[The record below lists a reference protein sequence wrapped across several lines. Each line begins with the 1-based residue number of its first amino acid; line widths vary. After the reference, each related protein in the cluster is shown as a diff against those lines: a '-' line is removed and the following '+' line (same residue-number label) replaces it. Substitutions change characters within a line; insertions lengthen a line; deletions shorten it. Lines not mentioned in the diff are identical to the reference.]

1 MHLRAGSVSR
11 VSMKMTVQKHG
22 KGVCRSSIGR
32 LTMGSRVRKSR
43 YGMPNVS
50 TKLCLSAYE
59 HQASV
64 AYIHSCAKFK
74 CR

>member
-1 MHLRAGSVSR
+1 MGTCSIASQSHECIGGEHGADL
-11 VSMKMTVQKHG
+11 QKHG
-22 KGVCRSSIGR
+22 TGVVCRSISGR

-43 YGMPNVS
+43 YGMPRVS

-64 AYIHSCAKFK
+64 AYTHFV
-74 CR
+74 